1 MFWLILVLALLWLG
15 YLLVESR
22 QASRARSQIT
32 HIVHVNGTR
41 GKSTVCRLIEAG
53 LRAGGLR
60 VFCKTTGTD
69 PMTIDVEGREALIRR
84 RGRANI
90 KEQLAILRRA
100 AAQGA
105 QVMVV
110 ECMAVQPEL
119 QRAAQQ
125 DILRADIGVITN
137 VRRDHTDVMGDT
149 LEQICDALCNTVP
162 RNGVLFTA
170 EEEQAGRMLAWA
182 GQLSCAF
189 VSVRPKGDEP
199 ALDFPENTALALA
212 VCQHLGVERAT
223 ALEGMA
229 RFRRD
234 PYALSLHRL
243 GRGVFINGL
252 SINDIQSTCMV
263 WETLREKYG
272 LEDRELI
279 LLVNNRPDRGS
290 RTEDM
295 LAACLALCP
304 QQVWLMGAARAYM
317 SRGLAR
323 RLPQCRIR
331 ELKGPRDVAPD
342 SLEEEQVI
350 FAVGNIANGGRELMA
365 LVREEGTELV

>member
-1 MFWLILVLALLWLG
+1 M
-15 YLLVESR
+15 
-22 QASRARSQIT
+22 
-32 HIVHVNGTR
+32 
-41 GKSTVCRLIEAG
+41 
-53 LRAGGLR
+53 
-60 VFCKTTGTD
+60 
-69 PMTIDVEGREALIRR
+69 
-84 RGRANI
+84 
-90 KEQLAILRRA
+90 
-100 AAQGA
+100 
-105 QVMVV
+105 
-110 ECMAVQPEL
+110 
-119 QRAAQQ
+119 
-125 DILRADIGVITN
+125 
-137 VRRDHTDVMGDT
+137 
-149 LEQICDALCNTVP
+149 
-162 RNGVLFTA
+162 
-170 EEEQAGRMLAWA
+170 
-182 GQLSCAF
+182 
-189 VSVRPKGDEP
+189 
-199 ALDFPENTALALA
+199 
-212 VCQHLGVERAT
+212 ERAT

-295 LAACLALCP
+295 LAACLALRP

-317 SRGLAR
+317 RRGLAR

-342 SLEEEQVI
+342 SLEDEQVI

>member
-1 MFWLILVLALLWLG
+1 
-15 YLLVESR
+15 
-22 QASRARSQIT
+22 
-32 HIVHVNGTR
+32 
-41 GKSTVCRLIEAG
+41 
-53 LRAGGLR
+53 
-60 VFCKTTGTD
+60 
-69 PMTIDVEGREALIRR
+69 
-84 RGRANI
+84 
-90 KEQLAILRRA
+90 
-100 AAQGA
+100 
-105 QVMVV
+105 
-110 ECMAVQPEL
+110 MAVQPEL

-170 EEEQAGRMLAWA
+170 EEEQAGRMSAWA
-182 GQLSCAF
+182 GRLSCTF
-189 VSVRPKGDEP
+189 VPVRPQGDEP

-212 VCQHLGVERAT
+212 VCQHLGVDRAA

-229 RFRRD
+229 QFRRD

-243 GRGVFINGL
+243 GRGMFINGL

-295 LAACLALCP
+295 LAVCLALGP

-317 SRGLAR
+317 RRGLAR
-323 RLPQCRIR
+323 RLPRCRTR
-331 ELKGPRDVAPD
+331 VLKGPRDIAPD
-342 SLEEEQVI
+342 SLEEKQVI